1 MSDLINIR
9 SFYHKHEAELV
20 KEILSEQ
27 GIESIIKADDCG
39 GMRPHLTLG
48 TAGIQLLINKEDF
61 EKAEKILKTIE
72 KKE

>member
-1 MSDLINIR
+1 MDDLITIR
-9 SFYHKHEAELV
+9 LFYYKHEAELA
-20 KEILSEQ
+20 KEILSKQ

-48 TAGIQLLINKEDF
+48 TAGVQLLIKKEDF
-61 EKAEKILKTIE
+61 ERAKEILETIE